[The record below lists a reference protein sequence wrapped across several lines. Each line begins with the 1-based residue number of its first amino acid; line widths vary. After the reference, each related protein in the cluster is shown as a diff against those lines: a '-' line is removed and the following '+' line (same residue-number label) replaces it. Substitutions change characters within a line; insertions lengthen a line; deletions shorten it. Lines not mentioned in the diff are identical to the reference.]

1 MTELLAFT
9 EGERVAII
17 AGLLAICAGVPGA
30 IAAIITARTRKEN
43 SEQHGASQKKL
54 DEVRDAVTG
63 HGVKIDEVRDD
74 VQTLH
79 GKVDQ
84 HSQILARHDERLSR
98 HDGVLDMTTPTDT
111 HPVL

>member
-1 MTELLAFT
+1 MTTLFALT

-43 SEQHGASQKKL
+43 TSQHGESQKKL
-54 DEVRDAVTG
+54 EEVRDAVLG

-74 VQTLH
+74 VRDIRRTVDNHSSVIAVH
-79 GKVDQ
+79 GEQ
-84 HSQILARHDERLSR
+84 LGRRRWFGRSIR
-98 HDGVLDMTTPTDT
+98 DT
-111 HPVL
+111 HQGSR